1 MSGEWRGRQL
11 THGELATLDLLA
23 DGLTALEVGEKLGL
37 AEDTIKSRIKRIT
50 AKLGTRNRAHS
61 VAVAMRQGL
70 IR

>member
-1 MSGEWRGRQL
+1 MSGEWRNRPL
-11 THGELATLDLLA
+11 TRRELATLDLLA
-23 DGLTALEVGEKLGL
+23 DGLTVAEVGEKLGL

-50 AKLGTRNRAHS
+50 VKLGTRNRAHS